1 MEILM
6 MNARKLVSAMMLA
19 GITAFSMPA
28 SAVELIQNG
37 GFETQGVDAN
47 DIINWNQAEVG
58 FLGGVLADTGTTTA
72 VTANTSAGAF
82 AGNYYGLL
90 DNWGNA
96 QSALYQT
103 FTATGVT
110 SATLS
115 FNMFVNNQNSSTE
128 IANSG
133 LDFTTLDPNQ
143 HVRVD
148 LLKSSAST
156 FSTDNTDILQSFVIG
171 GATGSQAVNGYGA
184 YNFNISNILASDGNY
199 TLRFASVANQSSLQL
214 GVDNVSINA
223 VAAVPEAETYAMML
237 AGLGLLSFVSRRR
250 NKNSTQ
256 N

>member
-1 MEILM
+1 MV
-6 MNARKLVSAMMLA
+6 NAKKMVAAMMLA
-19 GITAFSMPA
+19 GITVFSMPA
-28 SAVELIQNG
+28 FAVELIQNG

-47 DIINWNQAEVG
+47 DIINWNQAEAG

-72 VTANTSAGAF
+72 VTGNTTVGAHT
-82 AGNYYGLL
+82 GNYYGLL
-90 DNWGNA
+90 DNWGVA

-115 FNMFVNNQNSSTE
+115 FNMFVNNQNNTTE
-128 IANSG
+128 IASSG
-133 LDFTTLDPNQ
+133 LDFTALDPNQ

-156 FSTDNTDILQSFVIG
+156 FSTDNADILQSFYIG
-171 GATGSQAVNGYGA
+171 GATGSQTANGYGS
-184 YNFNISNILASDGNY
+184 YNFNISTILANDGNY
-199 TLRFASVANQSSLQL
+199 TLRFATVANQSSLQL

-237 AGLGLLSFVSRRR
+237 AGLGLIGFVGRRR